1 MVLQRLTWRL
11 TLFETLCVIRQH
23 LYSLKN
29 VKSIHRGVI
38 VLVKLQAEFCKFTE
52 SNTPAWV
59 FFTFFKLYKW
69 CERIDFDELRQ
80 QRKQLKTMGM
90 NEA

>member
-29 VKSIHRGVI
+29 VKSIHRGVL
-38 VLVKLQAEFCKFTE
+38 VLVKLQAEFCKFIE
-52 SNTPAWV
+52 SNTTAWV
-59 FFTFFKLYKW
+59 FFTFFKLYEW
-69 CERIDFDELRQ
+69 YERIDFDELRQ